1 MTPAQKAAIDRADAK
16 VAPALELYAARNV
29 VAFHIYKLSLEDLK
43 RLAAALP
50 HIEMADLVPY
60 AEGLADFCRPVQ
72 ESKDASVPAPPVAA
86 NGR

>member
-1 MTPAQKAAIDRADAK
+1 MTPEQHAAVDQA
-16 VAPALELYAARNV
+16 VAARVNPALELYAVRNV

-50 HIEMADLVPY
+50 HFPIADLVPY

-72 ESKDASVPAPPVAA
+72 ESKDAPAVSPTVAS
-86 NGR
+86 RR